1 MTVQYKEDF
10 IYLAG
15 ELLLG
20 DNDNVSSFVI
30 TLEGNVLIK
39 ESL

>member
-20 DNDNVSSFVI
+20 DDEASFHPLSSQ
-30 TLEGNVLIK
+30 
-39 ESL
+39 

>member
-15 ELLLG
+15 ELLQG
-20 DNDNVSSFVI
+20 DEEALFHPSSLHKKTMF
-30 TLEGNVLIK
+30 
-39 ESL
+39 

>member
-15 ELLLG
+15 ELLQG
-20 DNDNVSSFVI
+20 DEKALFHP
-30 TLEGNVLIK
+30 L
-39 ESL
+39 SLY

>member
-20 DNDNVSSFVI
+20 DEKAHVSSFVI
-30 TLEGNVLIK
+30 TLEDNVPIK
-39 ESL
+39 